1 METHDETRDVA
12 NRGPVAL
19 VGLAPPDLEC
29 ARDAVELAGAR
40 VCSNPARAL
49 LVLASPGAPV
59 PVGVPCVRVGGEG
72 QVSLPGDTALLVS
85 LIAEACHRWATPGAV
100 WVVAGICGGVGTT
113 SVVRLLARE
122 YGRRRGV
129 PGRWWRRASRR
140 ERGRARG
147 VVVVDASGS
156 VPGFARAP
164 ECDVPG
170 VRWAD
175 LDPGEDC
182 YLPSLRDH
190 LPTLGGV
197 RALVGDAR
205 GGASADDPRV
215 AAACRSLHAPLIVD
229 AGRWDDRAARCAS
242 AVHANAL
249 VLVTRPDLEGAAAMA
264 ASLACHPP
272 PCPAITLVSAG
283 RGRRSPGLSAC
294 APRPIL
300 RAPTR
305 PGRDL
310 RALRRELAS
319 LEPTPLRGRS
329 LARDETVRLEVARA

>member
-1 METHDETRDVA
+1 M
-12 NRGPVAL
+12 
-19 VGLAPPDLEC
+19 
-29 ARDAVELAGAR
+29 
-40 VCSNPARAL
+40 
-49 LVLASPGAPV
+49 
-59 PVGVPCVRVGGEG
+59 
-72 QVSLPGDTALLVS
+72 
-85 LIAEACHRWATPGAV
+85 
-100 WVVAGICGGVGTT
+100 
-113 SVVRLLARE
+113 
-122 YGRRRGV
+122 
-129 PGRWWRRASRR
+129 
-140 ERGRARG
+140 
-147 VVVVDASGS
+147 
-156 VPGFARAP
+156 
-164 ECDVPG
+164 
-170 VRWAD
+170 
-175 LDPGEDC
+175 
-182 YLPSLRDH
+182 PSLRDH

-310 RALRRELAS
+310 RALRRALAS

-329 LARDETVRLEVARA
+329 IARDETVHLEVARA